1 MQNELDMLRAEN
13 VLLKELAALS
23 EQRYQEIKRLKKENE
38 ELKEQLEQITKQV
51 LAQGT
56 DSWFMHNIKRQQ
68 ILKQGGQ
75 LPMATPFSFAEKKK

>member
-1 MQNELDMLRAEN
+1 MQNELDILRAEN

-38 ELKEQLEQITKQV
+38 ELKKQLEQITKQV
-51 LAQGT
+51 FAQGT

-68 ILKQGGQ
+68 TLKHSGQ